1 MIDKIKNWFQ
11 THINRHTT
19 FYALRI
25 VIGIILSILI
35 AEMIGI
41 QFAPSTGV
49 VMLLSL
55 QATRKETMQT
65 ILRKVISLG
74 YTLGFAVLIHEY
86 IGQTSLEFSL
96 VILLMVVLSI
106 YLGWYSTLSVNVVI
120 ASHLFITQQVFT
132 TALICNEIYRVFI
145 GIGIAFI
152 INLGV
157 FDMEKQL
164 TLQIQ
169 SIESKMQEILLTF
182 ADYLDGNTPLKD
194 ITKQFQTFQ
203 QLIDQGL
210 VNAQTYSNNHVLS
223 HARYYEDYMH
233 MRGSDILLMEH
244 IYTYLK
250 EMPEIPAHSGY
261 VADYTRH
268 IANTLHIARPVDE
281 WSEKYQEV
289 QRKLD
294 QEELPSSRS
303 EFHAQVNLLYVL
315 YDLSKMLDVR
325 KHFLT
330 SISQKQRDKYLKA

>member
-1 MIDKIKNWFQ
+1 MINNIKNWFQ

-35 AEMIGI
+35 AEIIGI

-55 QATRKETMQT
+55 QATRKETLQT

-86 IGQTSLEFSL
+86 IGETSLEFSL
-96 VILLMVVLSI
+96 VILLMVILSI

-157 FDMEKQL
+157 FDIEKQL

-182 ADYLDGNTPLKD
+182 ADYLDGNDPLKD
-194 ITKQFQTFQ
+194 ITKQFHTFQ
-203 QLIDQGL
+203 LLIDQGL
-210 VNAQTYSNNHVLS
+210 VNAQAYSNNHVLS

-244 IYTYLK
+244 IYAHLK

-268 IANTLHIARPVDE
+268 IASTLHIARPVDE

-294 QEELPSSRS
+294 REELPSSRS

-330 SISQKQRDKYLKA
+330 SVSQKQRDKYLKA